1 MNNSAY
7 VVMWSEAERTSSS
20 SRFADELRQRH
31 AFKVLVDTPRL
42 LVLGLAGAPHLLLP
56 RCQGILWGHLF
67 SRAASDRIV
76 SDDGDA
82 LANGAAEQFLEDYW
96 GGYVAIRTR
105 CNGLEILRDP
115 SGAVACYHAEVDGTH
130 IVTSRPDLLFS
141 LGLMRPAIDFTIV
154 AQSLAY
160 SDLRPATTAL
170 RGVSEILPGVAISLD
185 GGKITSRCAWSP
197 WAHVDGNSDT
207 REFTPAVAKLRDV
220 IKVTLRAWGGALPR
234 PMLEISGG
242 LDSSIVAA
250 GFGTEAGTKC
260 LTFGPAIGDPDER
273 PYARAVATHL
283 GLDLVELMPM
293 VELVD
298 LTRSDAHHLPRPCAR
313 GFSQA
318 LDRPIQDLAADLG
331 VDAFVGGGGGDSVFC
346 HLQSALPVVDRL
358 MHEGPTKGVLDT
370 AREIA
375 SLSRTNTW
383 QVLLV
388 AAKRWGRRS
397 SRMPKPRPNRF
408 LAESVW
414 RSLPWPAGN
423 PWLEAPP
430 GVPPAK
436 KRHVWS
442 LIGIQNHLEGYGR
455 EAMAPLISPL
465 LSQPIVETCLGIPS
479 WLWSVGGNNRAL
491 AREAF
496 RGMLPNSII
505 DRRTKGGFDT
515 FVVRLIESNQALI
528 RTMLTEGTLARE
540 GLLDGQA
547 IADFLNSRLAD
558 NEGVAEL
565 LALVDA
571 EAWVSSWQSAPSYF

>member
-1 MNNSAY
+1 MNNSTY
-7 VVMWSEAERTSSS
+7 VLMWSESEWASKCGQFAE
-20 SRFADELRQRH
+20 ELRRRQD
-31 AFKVLVDTPRL
+31 LQILIETPKL
-42 LVLGLAGAPHLLLP
+42 LVLGMAGAAHVPLP
-56 RCQGILWGHLF
+56 LGQGIIWGHLF
-67 SRAASDRIV
+67 SRATSARITP
-76 SDDGDA
+76 DNCGM
-82 LANGAAEQFLEDYW
+82 LAAGPAEQFLERYW
-96 GGYVAIRTR
+96 GGYVAIRIQGA
-105 CNGLEILRDP
+105 GLEILRDP
-115 SGAVACYHAEVDGTH
+115 SGAIACYHAEVEGVH

-141 LGLMRPAIDFTIV
+141 LGLMKPRIDWTIV

-160 SDLRPATTAL
+160 SDLRPAMTAL
-170 RGVSEILPGVAISLD
+170 RGVSEILPGVSARLEA
-185 GGKITSRCAWSP
+185 GKIDTRCAWSP
-197 WAHVDGNSDT
+197 WAHVDGNSET
-207 REFTPAVAKLRDV
+207 SEFLPAVMKLREAA
-220 IKVTLRAWGGALPR
+220 VTTLQAWGSVFQR

-242 LDSSIVAA
+242 LDSSIVSA
-250 GFGTEAGTKC
+250 GFDAEPGTTC
-260 LTFGPAIGDPDER
+260 LTFGPASGDPDER

-283 GLDLVELMPM
+283 GLDLVELMPK

-298 LTRSDAHHLPRPCAR
+298 LTWSDAHHLPRPCAR
-313 GFSQA
+313 AFAQA
-318 LDRPIQDLAADLG
+318 LDRPIQTLAADLG

-358 MHEGPTKGVLDT
+358 LHEGLTGGVLDT

-375 SLSRTNTW
+375 ILSRTNTW

-388 AAKRWGRRS
+388 ATKRWRRRS
-397 SRMPKPRPNRF
+397 SKMPKPRPNRF
-408 LAESVW
+408 LAEAIL
-414 RSLPWPAGN
+414 RTLPWPAGN

-436 KRHVWS
+436 KRHVWA

-455 EAMAPLISPL
+455 EAMAPLVSPL
-465 LSQPIVETCLGIPS
+465 LSQPIVETCLNIPS

-496 RGMLPNSII
+496 RGMLPDSII

-528 RTMLTEGTLARE
+528 RTMLTEGALARE
-540 GLLDGQA
+540 GLLNRTA
-547 IADFLNSRLAD
+547 IADFLDGRLAD

-571 EAWVSSWQSAPSYF
+571 EAWATSWESHH